1 MLFRSPTVEVDA
13 SAEVLATYISDF
25 PIFPPETSWMREPK
39 SNTPAITL
47 KTASSGGKLI
57 WFVADLDRCFGR
69 DANPDHALIIANA
82 VNYAIGDERKVELS
96 STHGVISAE
105 LYRQGGRKILH
116 LNNRL
121 LLSNVPGRQYDL
133 VPIGP
138 VTVRLRI
145 EKAPA
150 KIDLRVG
157 GKTVEGK
164 TDGNY
169 VTFVVD
175 AIADHEVVVV
185 D

>member
-1 MLFRSPTVEVDA
+1 
-13 SAEVLATYISDF
+13 
-25 PIFPPETSWMREPK
+25 
-39 SNTPAITL
+39 
-47 KTASSGGKLI
+47 
-57 WFVADLDRCFGR
+57 VADLDRCYGR

-82 VNYAIGDERKVELS
+82 VNYAIGDERKVALS
-96 STHGVISAE
+96 GTHGVISAE